1 MRICSGEVV
10 AKRGGLTVID
20 CKACGFYHLMGLP
33 TAKQLHGF
41 YANDFWQH
49 TKVGTRAQMD
59 EQIAWWTAIY
69 GDWLTLAQKHVF
81 DDKSLLDV
89 GAGYGHFLDEAERK
103 GFEAHGIE
111 PSADVSSR
119 DIWRGTWED
128 WGLPDHQYGCISALW
143 LIEHLPDPAGF
154 LRWAYA
160 RLSIGGVLLATVPND
175 FSAAQAEAVNAGA
188 TPNYWLDET
197 HLNYFTWSSF
207 SNLLGR
213 CGFRIVERSTL
224 YPMELWI
231 MAGQDYMRN
240 PAIGAECHELVRMA
254 DLGKGRDQRLRDYQ
268 GLAEMGQGRE
278 IVVVAVK
285 EG

>member
-1 MRICSGEVV
+1 MRICSREVV
-10 AKRGGLTVID
+10 AKRDDLRVID
-20 CKACGFYHLMGLP
+20 CQACGFYHLQPLP
-33 TAKQLHGF
+33 TTDQMSNF

-59 EQIAWWTAIY
+59 EQIAWWAAIY

-81 DDKSLLDV
+81 DKSLLDV

-111 PSADVSSR
+111 PSADVRSR

-128 WGLPDHQYGCISALW
+128 WDSDRPYGCVSALW
-143 LIEHLPDPAGF
+143 LIEHLPDPMKF
-154 LRWAYA
+154 LHWAHA
-160 RLSIGGVLLATVPND
+160 RLSVGGVLLATVPND
-175 FSAAQAEAVNAGA
+175 FSAAQVEAVNAGA
-188 TPNYWLDET
+188 IPNYWLDAT

-224 YPMELWI
+224 YPMELWLK
-231 MAGQDYMRN
+231 AGQDYTRE
-240 PAIGAECHELVRMA
+240 PGIGAKCHELVRMA
-254 DLGKGRDQRLRDYQ
+254 DLGKGREQRLRDYQ
-268 GLAEMGQGRE
+268 NLAEIGQGRE
-278 IVVVAVK
+278 IVVVAVR

>member
-1 MRICSGEVV
+1 VIIHSGEVV
-10 AKRGGLTVID
+10 TKRDDLKVID

-33 TAKQLHGF
+33 TAKQLAGF
-41 YANDFWQH
+41 YADDFWQH
-49 TKVGTRAQMD
+49 TKIGARAWMD

-81 DDKSLLDV
+81 DKSLLDV

-103 GFEAHGIE
+103 GLEAHGIE
-111 PSADVSSR
+111 PSTDVKDTR
-119 DIWRGTWED
+119 IWRGTWED
-128 WGLPDHQYGCISALW
+128 WGLPDRQYGCISALW
-143 LIEHLPDPAGF
+143 LIEHLLEPAGF
-154 LRWAYA
+154 LCWAHA

-175 FSAAQAEAVNAGA
+175 FTAAQVEAVNAGA
-188 TPNYWLDET
+188 LPNYWLDET

-224 YPMELWI
+224 YPMELWLL
-231 MAGQDYMRN
+231 AGQDYTRD
-240 PAIGAECHELVRMA
+240 PAIGEKCHELVRIA
-254 DLGKGRDQRLRDYQ
+254 DLARSRERRVKEYQ
-268 GLAEMGQGRE
+268 NLAEMDLGRE

-285 EG
+285 E